1 MPRRRPR
8 RAAARRP
15 RRRPGRFR
23 LSSPVLAPALAL
35 LLLPPLAP
43 PGAGPGPPPHR
54 VARPADPAA
63 LRTLLGAVPV
73 TAERVTVTGY
83 RRAAFGDWARAGA
96 CTTRQSI
103 LVRDFG
109 GPPCRPGDRV
119 IADPYTGAPLVAGE
133 AEVDHVYPLAAAW
146 DFGAH
151 SWSDRRRAGFAN
163 DPLNLLPTAAA
174 ANRAKSDLTPAEWLP
189 APAGACGYA
198 LRYLRVARK
207 WALPV
212 SAADY
217 RALAGACGLRVAG
230 AARGAPGGGAGP
242 AAAVG

>member
-1 MPRRRPR
+1 MGMPRRARR
-8 RAAARRP
+8 RAPGRPP

-23 LSSPVLAPALAL
+23 LSSPILAPALAL
-35 LLLPPLAP
+35 TLLPPLIP
-43 PGAGPGPPPHR
+43 PGTGPGPPPHP
-54 VARPADPAA
+54 VTHPTDPAEPA
-63 LRTLLGAVPV
+63 GLLGAVAV
-73 TAERVTVTGY
+73 AGERVTVTGY
-83 RRAAFGDWARAGA
+83 RRAAFGDWARDGA
-96 CTTRQSI
+96 CTTRQAI

-119 IADPYTGAPLVAGE
+119 IADPYTGAPLVAGD

-151 SWSDRRRAGFAN
+151 AWPARRRAAFAN

-198 LRYLRVARK
+198 VRYLRVARK

-212 SAADY
+212 SAADF
-217 RALAGACGLRVAG
+217 RALAGACGIRVAG
-230 AARGAPGGGAGP
+230 
-242 AAAVG
+242 